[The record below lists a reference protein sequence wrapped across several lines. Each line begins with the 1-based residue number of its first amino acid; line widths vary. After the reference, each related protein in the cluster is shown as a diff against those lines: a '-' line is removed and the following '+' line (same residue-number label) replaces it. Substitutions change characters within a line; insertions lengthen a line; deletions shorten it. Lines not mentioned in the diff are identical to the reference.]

1 MTLAS
6 LRVRFAALALFVA
19 IATNAYAD
27 PTVPA
32 LRPAPWKP
40 PGVTPSRPQPF
51 LPGMAG
57 MIVVLDPET
66 GAIGMPS
73 ARQADALMRTEENML
88 SRSTEGLTAQYLPD
102 GTVFLDLQGRFQ
114 EFSVA
119 RIGEDGRV
127 IFECLSNAD
136 AVRQA
141 LRAPLPRP
149 AVWED
154 R

>member
-1 MTLAS
+1 MTPVSPRARLAA
-6 LRVRFAALALFVA
+6 VALLTA
-19 IATNAYAD
+19 IATTAFAD

-40 PGVTPSRPQPF
+40 PVTASRPQPF
-51 LPGMAG
+51 LPGVAG
-57 MIVVLDPET
+57 MIVALDPESGEMGLPT
-66 GAIGMPS
+66 
-73 ARQADALMRTEENML
+73 ARQAEALMRSEENML
-88 SRSTEGLTAQYLPD
+88 SRSTEGLQVQYLPS
-102 GTVFLDLQGRFQ
+102 GAVMLDLQGRFQ

-119 RIGEDGRV
+119 RIGADGRIV
-127 IFECLSNAD
+127 FDCLSDLN
-136 AVRQA
+136 AVRST

>member
-1 MTLAS
+1 MTPVT
-6 LRVRFAALALFVA
+6 LRARFAAVALLLAT
-19 IATNAYAD
+19 ATAAFAD

-40 PGVTPSRPQPF
+40 PGVSPSRPQPF

-57 MIVVLDPET
+57 MIVALDPET
-66 GAIGMPS
+66 GAIGLPT
-73 ARQADALMRTEENML
+73 ARQAEALMRSEENML
-88 SRSTEGLTAQYLPD
+88 SRSTEGLQAQYLPD
-102 GTVFLDLQGRFQ
+102 GTVMLDLQGRFQ

-119 RIGEDGRV
+119 RIGADGRV
-127 IFECLSNAD
+127 TFECLSSAD
-136 AVRQA
+136 AVRSV
-141 LRAPLPRP
+141 LRTPLPRP